1 MKAAAQPQ
9 SSEDKEFFLTELK
22 KCSPN
27 AVVFSSLEQLET
39 TGSISCRVVRK
50 LPSPLTSLYD
60 PKYLKMN
67 KQNLG
72 IACKEIFRSISIT
85 KEEAAYL
92 EECTR
97 LQSESTLWYD
107 HRKGRITASKFY
119 SVFRASSTTP
129 PASLIQSLLQRSK
142 FDHTKVPALNWG
154 LNNED
159 NARICYTEMMEE
171 SHVNFRFFPCGLY
184 INPSFPHLGATP
196 DGIISCDCCGTGLM
210 EIKCPYKYR
219 DMNPKH
225 VIASDF
231 YLKANEADG
240 LLSLRHNH
248 QYYYQVQ
255 GQLAVCE
262 KDFCDFICWT
272 PLGIHV
278 ERIVADP
285 AMFEDVRL
293 VLDKFFKSVLLPR
306 LLTAG
311 STPTSQ
317 GCTDQ
322 VKTKFCLCGGDD
334 VGKMVACDNTTCP
347 IEWFHFLCVGL
358 ARKPR
363 GKWYCSNCK

>member
-1 MKAAAQPQ
+1 
-9 SSEDKEFFLTELK
+9 
-22 KCSPN
+22 
-27 AVVFSSLEQLET
+27 
-39 TGSISCRVVRK
+39 
-50 LPSPLTSLYD
+50 
-60 PKYLKMN
+60 MN

-72 IACKEIFRSISIT
+72 IARKEIFLSISIT

-97 LQSESTLWYD
+97 FQSKSTLWYD
-107 HRKGRITASKFY
+107 HRKGRITASMFY

-142 FDHTKVPALNWG
+142 FDHMKVPALNWG

-171 SHVNFRFFPCGLY
+171 SHVNFRLFPCGLY

-196 DGIISCDCCGTGLM
+196 DGIISGDCCGTGL
-210 EIKCPYKYR
+210 EIKCPYKIQVLRYYES
-219 DMNPKH
+219 KH
-225 VIASDF
+225 VIALDF

-240 LLSLRHNH
+240 LLSLHHNH
-248 QYYYQVQ
+248 QYYYQIQ

-272 PLGIHV
+272 PPGIHV
-278 ERIVADP
+278 ECIVADP
-285 AMFEDVRL
+285 AMFEYVRL
-293 VLDKFFKSVLLPR
+293 VLGKFFESVLLPR

-317 GCTDQ
+317 GSTDQ
-322 VKTKFCLCGGDD
+322 VKTKFCFVWWG
-334 VGKMVACDNTTCP
+334 
-347 IEWFHFLCVGL
+347 
-358 ARKPR
+358 
-363 GKWYCSNCK
+363 